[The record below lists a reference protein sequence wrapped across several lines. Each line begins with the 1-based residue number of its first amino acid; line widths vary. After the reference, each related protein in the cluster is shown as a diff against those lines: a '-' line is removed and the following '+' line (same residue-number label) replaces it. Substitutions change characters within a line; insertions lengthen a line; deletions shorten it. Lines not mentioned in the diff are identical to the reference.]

1 MTEAEI
7 AEKWLEI
14 SKAERA
20 RVKKRDG
27 GKVPDNPKN
36 QYSTSSKKSV
46 YDPRM
51 DKTRSYNPERYDQIL
66 NLVKKGLNNREI
78 GRQLGISDTSVRYW
92 KKRYNMK

>member
-14 SKAERA
+14 AKSERA
-20 RVKKRDG
+20 RIKKRDG
-27 GKVPDNPKN
+27 GKQPDKPKN
-36 QYSTSSKKSV
+36 QYSNPSAKSV